1 MRNPWSGLR
10 GLPAPLWLLFAATL
24 INRAGTMV
32 LAFLAI
38 YLTATQGF
46 TPGQAGAALALYG
59 SVAIFTAPLAGRL
72 CDRFGP
78 LPVMAGGLLANGA
91 VLLAFPLAHGPWIVL
106 AVFGMALT
114 NETTRPASL
123 AAVTTWSAPGERRM
137 AFALNRL
144 AINLGVSVGPALGG
158 FLAGLSYR
166 FLFAIDALTALAA
179 GVVLLVAGVR
189 LGLTTR
195 QVDPADLAAAGVQ
208 KRARGTSPYADRR
221 FLFFLVVNLLITMVF
236 FQHNTSMPLYVVG
249 TLHLSPAIYGLLFT
263 VNTFLIVLLEVP
275 LNGAMADWPLGR
287 SLALGSLLC
296 GLGFGSLALVHSAAG
311 VMATVVIWTFGE
323 MILFPTAANY
333 ASQLAPAAR
342 QGDYMGA
349 YSMSAAAAFA
359 LGPWAGTKILEAWG
373 GRAVWGVAFL
383 CGVVAAGLF
392 WRVREGPVA
401 STVLILPTLNEE
413 TPVAESIREDFP

>member
-1 MRNPWSGLR
+1 MRNPWRGLR
-10 GLPAPLWLLFAATL
+10 GLPASLWLLFAATL

-78 LPVMAGGLLANGA
+78 LPVIVTSLLSNGA
-91 VLLAFPLAHGPWIVL
+91 VLLAFPFAHGHWILL
-106 AVFGMALT
+106 AVFGVSLT

-123 AAVTTWSAPGERRM
+123 AAVTHWSSPTERRM

-179 GVVLLVAGVR
+179 GVVLLVAGLR
-189 LGLTTR
+189 LGLTAR
-195 QVDPADLAAAGVQ
+195 PADPAAAGSPAGLR
-208 KRARGTSPYADRR
+208 KRDRGASPYADRR
-221 FLFFLVVNLLITMVF
+221 FLFFLLVNLLITMVF
-236 FQHNTSMPLYVVG
+236 FQHNTSMPLYLVG
-249 TLHLSPAIYGLLFT
+249 TLHLSPATYGLLFT

-311 VMATVVIWTFGE
+311 VMATVVVWTFGE

-342 QGDYMGA
+342 QGAYMGA
-349 YSMSAAAAFA
+349 YSMSGAAAFA

-392 WRVREGPVA
+392 WRVREAPMA
-401 STVLILPTLNEE
+401 STVLVPNEE
-413 TPVAESIREDFP
+413 AMEETEEFP

>member
-1 MRNPWSGLR
+1 MLNPWRGLR
-10 GLPAPLWLLFAATL
+10 GLPASLWLLFAATL

-46 TPGQAGAALALYG
+46 TAGQAGAALALYG
-59 SVAIFTAPLAGRL
+59 TVAIFTAPLAGRL

-78 LPVMAGGLLANGA
+78 LLVMVAGLLSNGA
-91 VLLAFPLAHGPWIVL
+91 VLLAFPLAHGPWLVL
-106 AVFGMALT
+106 AVFAMALT

-123 AAVTTWSAPGERRM
+123 AAVTIWSSPAERRM

-158 FLAGLSYR
+158 FLAGRSYH

-179 GVVLLVAGVR
+179 GVVLLVVGLRLGLASRRFDAASAGVR
-189 LGLTTR
+189 KHTR
-195 QVDPADLAAAGVQ
+195 GA
-208 KRARGTSPYADRR
+208 SPYADRR
-221 FLFFLVVNLLITMVF
+221 FLFFLVINLLVTMVF
-236 FQHNTSMPLYVVG
+236 FQHNTSMPLYLVG

-287 SLALGSLLC
+287 ALALGSVLC
-296 GLGFGSLALVHSAAG
+296 GLGFGSLAFVSSAGG
-311 VMATVVIWTFGE
+311 VLATVVIWTFGE

-333 ASQLAPAAR
+333 ASQMAPAER

-349 YSMSAAAAFA
+349 YSMSSAAAFA
-359 LGPWAGTKILEAWG
+359 IGPWVGTKILEAWG
-373 GRAVWGVAFL
+373 GQAVWGAAFL
-383 CGVVAAGLF
+383 CALIAAGLCL
-392 WRVREGPVA
+392 RLREAPMAAVVLVPEGKTQVA
-401 STVLILPTLNEE
+401 KPIQQ
-413 TPVAESIREDFP
+413 DFP